1 MMKLRLREVNDS
13 EVNLD
18 PEPKAETLFPG
29 SSLYNPSEY
38 AFLARMFLEH
48 LFFFFFFK
56 SGKITRWFWFL
67 KCSLNLYS

>member
-56 SGKITRWFWFL
+56 VRED
-67 KCSLNLYS
+67 Y